1 MRLHVK
7 DGVFNSESKWENR
20 PLGQGIMDWAHL
32 LPRLRMHD
40 DTLCALREGVFP
52 GMAKEE
58 CAIMHRWLE
67 G

>member
-1 MRLHVK
+1 MGEPSARSGYHGL
-7 DGVFNSESKWENR
+7 
-20 PLGQGIMDWAHL
+20 AHL

-40 DTLCALREGVFP
+40 DTLCALREGVSP